1 VSAAWERLAGL
12 PLRVEAV
19 GLERLSLPF
28 PQFERVTTHWRLR
41 GGGEE
46 GVGEDVCY
54 APEEHDALH
63 AAGPP
68 ASLAGEWTLGAF
80 CEHVESLDLFPEP
93 PEQAGSRHY
102 RVWAVESAA
111 LDLALRQAG
120 ASLHEH
126 LGLEPRPVTFV
137 CSMRFDP
144 EAADPLAPLRRR
156 LEIAPGL
163 RFKLDAQSWWTAAM
177 FDELRALGCVESFDL
192 KGMYAG
198 TVVDQPPDP
207 ELYRRCAEDFPE
219 ALLEDPRLTDETDPV
234 LRPHRRRITW
244 DAPIHGIADIEALPF
259 APEVVNVKPSRI
271 GPLRELL
278 ATYAWC
284 EERGIR
290 MYSGGQTELGVG
302 RGHIQLLAS
311 LFHPDTGNDVAPG
324 GFNLPEPPDDLP
336 GSPLDPAP
344 DAVGFRRLG

>member
-1 VSAAWERLAGL
+1 VSAHWERLAAL
-12 PLRVEAV
+12 ALEVEAAE
-19 GLERLSLPF
+19 LERLAHAF
-28 PQFERVTTHWRLR
+28 GDFERVCTHWHLH
-41 GGGEE
+41 GGGHT
-46 GVGEDVCY
+46 GIGEDVCY
-54 APEEHDALH
+54 APEEHDALQ

-68 ASLAGEWTLGAF
+68 ASLAGSWTLGAF

-93 PEQAGSRHY
+93 PEQEGSRHY

-120 ASLHEH
+120 TSLHAC
-126 LGLEPRPVTFV
+126 LGLEPRPLTFV
-137 CSMRFDP
+137 CSMRLGDP
-144 EAADPLAPLRRR
+144 PTLDGLRRR

-163 RFKLDAQSWWTAAM
+163 RFKLDAQSTWT
-177 FDELRALGCVESFDL
+177 DEIFTELQRLGCVESFDL
-192 KGMYAG
+192 KGMYSG
-198 TVVDQPPDP
+198 TIVDQAADP

-219 ALLEDPRLTDETDPV
+219 ALLEDPRLTEETDPI
-234 LRPHRRRITW
+234 LAPHRDRITW

-259 APEVVNVKPSRI
+259 PPRTVNVKPSRI

-278 ATYAWC
+278 ATYAYC

-324 GFNLPEPPDDLP
+324 GFNLPDPPADLP
-336 GSPLDPAP
+336 SPPLDPSP
-344 DAVGFRRLG
+344 DRLGFRRVG